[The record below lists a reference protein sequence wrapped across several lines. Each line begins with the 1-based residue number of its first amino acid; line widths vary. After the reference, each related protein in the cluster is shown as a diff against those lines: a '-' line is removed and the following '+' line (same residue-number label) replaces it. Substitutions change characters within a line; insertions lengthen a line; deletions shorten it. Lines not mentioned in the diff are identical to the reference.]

1 MTDAMD
7 QLKAS
12 LQSAPVIWK
21 GDYPYFIHPVTD
33 GVPRMD
39 PGVLQAITE
48 LVTDRVVWSNVDLLL
63 GTEAMGLPLTAPL
76 SVSTGIPLVIARKRS
91 YGLEGEIEID
101 QSTGYSKGA
110 MYLND
115 LREGERIA
123 IVDDVLSTGGT
134 LEAVIEG
141 VRRAKAEV
149 TDVIAVIE
157 KGEGLKRLQEL
168 YPEIRIQSLV
178 RLVMDGDTI
187 VLLDD

>member
-1 MTDAMD
+1 
-7 QLKAS
+7 
-12 LQSAPVIWK
+12 
-21 GDYPYFIHPVTD
+21 
-33 GVPRMD
+33 
-39 PGVLQAITE
+39 
-48 LVTDRVVWSNVDLLL
+48 
-63 GTEAMGLPLTAPL
+63 
-76 SVSTGIPLVIARKRS
+76 LVIARKRS

-141 VRRAKAEV
+141 VRRAKAQV

-157 KGEGLKRLQEL
+157 KGEGLKRLQRL
-168 YPEIRIQSLV
+168 YPKIRIQSLV

>member
-1 MTDAMD
+1 
-7 QLKAS
+7 
-12 LQSAPVIWK
+12 
-21 GDYPYFIHPVTD
+21 
-33 GVPRMD
+33 
-39 PGVLQAITE
+39 
-48 LVTDRVVWSNVDLLL
+48 
-63 GTEAMGLPLTAPL
+63 
-76 SVSTGIPLVIARKRS
+76 
-91 YGLEGEIEID
+91 
-101 QSTGYSKGA
+101 

>member
-1 MTDAMD
+1 MTEAMD

-12 LQSAPVIWK
+12 LQAAPVIWK

-48 LVTDRVVWSNVDLLL
+48 LVTDRVDWSKVDLLL
-63 GTEAMGLPLTAPL
+63 GIEAMGLPLTAPL

-141 VRRAKAEV
+141 VRRAKADV

-157 KGEGLKRLQEL
+157 KGEGLKRLQEI

>member
-1 MTDAMD
+1 MSDAMD

-12 LQSAPVIWK
+12 LQNAPVIWK

-39 PGVLQAITE
+39 PRVLHAITE
-48 LVTDRVVWSNVDLLL
+48 LAVERIDWDNIDVIL
-63 GTEAMGLPLTAPL
+63 GIEAMGLPLTAPL
-76 SVSTGIPLVIARKRS
+76 SMATGIPLVIARKRS
-91 YGLEGEIEID
+91 YGLDGEVEID

-115 LREGERIA
+115 LHEGERIA

-141 VRRAKAEV
+141 VSRSGAKV
-149 TDVIAVIE
+149 TEIMAVVE
-157 KGEGLKRLQEL
+157 KGEGLAHLQNL
-168 YPEIRIQSLV
+168 HPDIRIQSLV
-178 RLVMDGDTI
+178 RLTMDGDTI
-187 VLLDD
+187 VLLD

>member
-1 MTDAMD
+1 MTEAMD

-12 LQSAPVIWK
+12 LQAAPVIWK

-63 GTEAMGLPLTAPL
+63 GIEAMGLPLTAPL

>member
-48 LVTDRVVWSNVDLLL
+48 LVTDRVDWSNVDLLL
-63 GTEAMGLPLTAPL
+63 GIEAMGLPLTAPL

-91 YGLEGEIEID
+91 YGLKGEIEID

-141 VRRAKAEV
+141 VRRAKADV